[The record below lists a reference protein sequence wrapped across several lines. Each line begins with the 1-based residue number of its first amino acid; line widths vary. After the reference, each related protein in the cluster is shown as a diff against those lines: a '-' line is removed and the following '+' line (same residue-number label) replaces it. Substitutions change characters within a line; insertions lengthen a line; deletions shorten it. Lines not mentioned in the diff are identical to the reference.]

1 MGLKN
6 INRRGFLK
14 LMGWGGVGATVA
26 GCDMPSTVTLEE
38 GKETVTSYLMPEE
51 YAIPG
56 IGVWYSS
63 TCRQCPAGC
72 GLHSRVREGRVLK
85 LEGNPDSPVNQGRL
99 CQMGQSGLQGHYNP
113 DRVRSPKV
121 RKDGKLVDITW
132 TEAMD
137 LLDQHVGASS
147 GLDGTRFAWV
157 TDSVSGHQAMLMDN
171 LMSSLD
177 SANLFIHEVVNS
189 EVSQAVNR
197 EILGD
202 ATPRLMIE
210 KAHAILSIGNDFL
223 GTGDSPV
230 HASTEYAEF
239 RSSPRGVLAVA
250 EPKMS
255 LTGANADLWMAIR
268 PGTEGVFAL
277 SVANVLATKHK
288 VAVDMLPPS
297 IQDAIMRRN
306 LNEDARLTGISG
318 NHVIRVA
325 KWLSSNLGQSLV
337 VAGGTAEGQVN
348 GYQNGVAAMILN
360 VMLGNI
366 GKTIVASHEFP
377 FPQLAHRSGG
387 TGGLLDFVK
396 AIDDGGLDVAFF
408 SGANPVYTA
417 PLALGLKDK
426 LASVPFKVAFAQFD
440 DETSQLAD
448 LVLPILSPMEDWGT
462 IVPKVQGEHA
472 VISMQQPV
480 MEPLYPDTRGLGDIL
495 LDLLKKHDSAAY
507 GSYENYYAYLSQAF
521 ASFPADM
528 AADGKAVS
536 WNDALAK
543 GVIAVKSGEKSLVS
557 KLQSVS
563 VQLPEENTE
572 FPLTLLPTPRL
583 GLWDGRHAN
592 IPWLQEAPDQISKV
606 VWDSWAEIHPN
617 LAKQLEVE
625 TGDAVKIT
633 SAQGAIEVKVYVFK
647 GVHPDAIAVPLGQGH
662 KGYGRYADGLGV
674 NPLEILDTTAVEE
687 TSELA
692 LYSTRVKVEKVRNKD
707 TLVMMGDH
715 DVQMGRKMVST
726 VTPAVFEL
734 TGGEA

>member
-14 LMGWGGVGATVA
+14 LMGWSGVGATVA
-26 GCDMPSTVTLEE
+26 GCDMPTTVTLEE
-38 GKETVTSYLMPEE
+38 GKETVTSYLVPEE

-72 GLHSRVREGRVLK
+72 GLHGRVREGRILK
-85 LEGNPDSPVNQGRL
+85 LEGNPDSPINAGKL
-99 CQMGQSGLQGHYNP
+99 CQMGQAGLQGHYNP
-113 DRVRSPKV
+113 DRLRTPKV

-132 TEAMD
+132 AEALD
-137 LLDQHVGASS
+137 LIDQHVGASS
-147 GLDGTRFAWV
+147 GLNGARFAWV
-157 TDSVSGHQAMLMDN
+157 SDSVSGHQAMLIDN
-171 LMSSLD
+171 LMSALGSK
-177 SANLFIHEVVNS
+177 NLFIHEVVNS
-189 EVSQAVNR
+189 EVARSVNQAV
-197 EILGD
+197 LGD
-202 ATPRLMIE
+202 ATPRYQIG

-230 HASTEYAEF
+230 HASTEYTEF
-239 RSSPRGVLAVA
+239 RSSPRGVLGVV
-250 EPKMS
+250 EPKMT

-288 VAVDMLPPS
+288 MAIDMLPKA
-297 IQDAIMRRN
+297 IQTAIMKRN
-306 LNEDARLTGISG
+306 LNEDARLTGVSG

-325 KWLSSNLGQSLV
+325 KWLSSNPGRSIV
-337 VAGGTAEGQVN
+337 MVGGTAEGQVN
-348 GYQNGVAAMILN
+348 GYQNGVAAMVLN
-360 VMLGNI
+360 VMLGNV

-377 FPQLAHRSGG
+377 FPQLEHRAGG
-387 TGGLLDFVK
+387 TAGLLDFVK
-396 AIDDGGLDVAFF
+396 AIDNGGLDVAFF

-417 PLALGLKDK
+417 PAALGLKDK
-426 LASVPFKVAFAQFD
+426 LASIPFKVSFTQFD

-448 LVLPILSPMEDWGT
+448 LVLPILSPMEDWAT
-462 IVPKVQGEHA
+462 IVPKVQGEEA

-480 MEPLYPDTRGLGDIL
+480 MEPLYADTRGLGDIV
-495 LDLLKKHDSAAY
+495 LDLLKKRDGATYGNYDS
-507 GSYENYYAYLSQAF
+507 YYAYLSQAF
-521 ASFPADM
+521 ASFPANM
-528 AADGKAVS
+528 AADGKAVT

-543 GVIAVKSGEKSLVS
+543 GVIAVKTGEKQLKA
-557 KLQSVS
+557 KLDQVA
-563 VQLPEENTE
+563 VALPEENAE
-572 FPLTLLPTPRL
+572 YPLTLIPTPRL

-617 LAKQLEVE
+617 LAKQLGVE
-625 TGDAVKIT
+625 TGDAIKIT
-633 SAQGAIEVKVYVFK
+633 SAQGAIDVKVYVFK
-647 GVHPDAIAVPLGQGH
+647 GIHPDAIAVPLGQGH
-662 KGYGRYADGLGV
+662 KGYGRYADGRGV
-674 NPLEILDTTAVEE
+674 NPLEILDTATVDG
-687 TSELA
+687 TNELA
-692 LYSTRVKVEKVRNKD
+692 LYSTRVKVEKARNKD

-726 VTPAVFEL
+726 VTPDVFEL